1 MFINEWEVIANNKI
15 EMEALAL
22 KEKSIIEDPTDY
34 LYGIN
39 VLDNEFM
46 RIAVALRAKN
56 ECSFGDYKDFTIL
69 ILKGCIKVSFKRD
82 IKWEPPITM
91 IPQKPEL
98 FYAAYILE
106 KNEPLK
112 RAFFKKLRRSDKY
125 KNNNMYRCFRNF
137 KSYKLEKIE
146 EGRCDEEIIHI

>member
-15 EMEALAL
+15 EEKALAL
-22 KEKSIIEDPTDY
+22 KEKSIIEDPSDY
-34 LYGIN
+34 QYGIK
-39 VLDNEFM
+39 VLDAELM
-46 RIAVALRAKN
+46 RLAIALRAEN

-69 ILKGCIKVSFKRD
+69 IMKGGIEASFKKD
-82 IKWEPPITM
+82 AKWEQSIIMVPE
-91 IPQKPEL
+91 KAEL

-112 RAFFKKLRRSDKY
+112 RAFFKKLRRSDRY
-125 KNNNMYRCFRNF
+125 KNNDMYRCFRNF

-146 EGRCDEEIIHI
+146 EGRCNKEIIHI